1 MKSLLFWRLIAWS
14 AAGISASA
22 QMTVS
27 LAPSVASPAPL
38 GTVINWT
45 ATVTRANSGTLW
57 YRFATRRMD
66 PPGEPVSVRKGNRGG
81 YLPDSSRRN
90 SPVWVGSA
98 GISRIVVDYGPKS
111 SFTWSQIDR
120 EGVYQVEVSV
130 RNKETG
136 ESASGAALFEFDPLI
151 NGNSAAVTPTSHPLV
166 FLYSAPL
173 CPQGQSMRV
182 QFQSAD
188 GVTQSTAYKA
198 CDSQNTMNFYIAGVR
213 AGSQYTAWHATTTA
227 DGETASAPISFNTGN
242 TPVKAPTV
250 VPLTSLIPSTDG
262 ILLQSILQAPS
273 IATDLAGN
281 VVWYGPTEISFFTRP
296 VNGGSFMG
304 IHEDGTV
311 DSSQQWVRE
320 FDPVFNTIAETN
332 AARVN
337 EQLAP
342 MGIHP
347 INAFH
352 HEARKLPNGEYLVLA
367 DSERIL
373 TDVQGS
379 GTADVI
385 GDTILVLDSNMQV
398 TWAWDSFDHL
408 DPHRMAILGEQC
420 TYPAGLVC
428 APFYQSKTAN
438 DWLHGNAL
446 QLTPDGNILFSIR
459 HQDWI
464 IKVDYRNGAGTGAI
478 LWRLG
483 ADGDFQINGS
493 DSWPWFS
500 HQHDPNMEGDGSTL
514 AVFDDGNTR
523 QAADPSAHSRGQV
536 LQLDETNR
544 AATLLLNGDL
554 GAYSYALGSAQR
566 LSNGDYHFDSGIAA
580 NPSGHGGLV
589 AQSLELDMSGQIV
602 YGIQFGA
609 LEYRSFRMPDLY
621 TAP

>member
-1 MKSLLFWRLIAWS
+1 MKARLFSLLIAWS

-38 GTVINWT
+38 GTVINWN
-45 ATVTRANSGTLW
+45 ATVSHASSGTLW
-57 YRFATRRMD
+57 YRFQTRLML
-66 PPGEPVSVRKGNRGG
+66 PHNEPFQISNGNRGG
-81 YLPDSSRRN
+81 YSVESGRRT
-90 SPVWVGSA
+90 PPALTGSA
-98 GISRIVVDYGPKS
+98 ATSRIVVDYGPKS

-120 EGVYQVEVSV
+120 EGVYQVEVLVS
-130 RNKETG
+130 NKDTG
-136 ESASGAALFEFDPLI
+136 ESASATAFFEFDPLVS
-151 NGNSAAVTPTSHPLV
+151 GSSAAVTPTSHPLV
-166 FLYSAPL
+166 FVYSAPP
-173 CPQGQSMRV
+173 CPQGQGMRV

-188 GVTQSTAYKA
+188 GVTQSTPYKS

-213 AGSQYTAWHATTTA
+213 ASSQYTAWHAIA
-227 DGETASAPISFNTGN
+227 AAGGETASAPISFSTGRISL
-242 TPVKAPTV
+242 KAPPA
-250 VPLTSLIPSTDG
+250 VPLTSSIPSSDG

-273 IATDLAGN
+273 IATDLTGN

-296 VNGGSFMG
+296 VAGGTFLG

-311 DSSQQWVRE
+311 DSSHQWVRE
-320 FDPVFNTIAETN
+320 FDLAFNTIAETN
-332 AARVN
+332 AARIN
-337 EQLAP
+337 EQLAA

-352 HEARKLPNGEYLVLA
+352 HEARKLPNGGYLVLA

-373 TDVQGS
+373 TDVQGP
-379 GTADVI
+379 GPADVI
-385 GDTILVLDSNMQV
+385 GDTILVLDSNMQL
-398 TWAWDSFDHL
+398 TWAWDAFDHL

-420 TYPAGLVC
+420 AYPAGLVC
-428 APFYQSKTAN
+428 APFYQSKNAN

-464 IKVDYRNGAGTGAI
+464 VKIDYRNGGGTGAI

-483 ADGDFQINGS
+483 QDGDFQINAS
-493 DSWPWFS
+493 DAWPWFS
-500 HQHDPNMEGDGSTL
+500 HQHDANLEADGSM

-536 LQLDETNR
+536 LRLDEPNHT
-544 AATLLLNGDL
+544 ATLLLNGDL
-554 GAYSYALGSAQR
+554 GSYSYALGSAQR
-566 LSNGDYHFDSGIAA
+566 LLNGDYHFDSGIASD
-580 NPSGHGGLV
+580 PSGHGQV